1 METSERVK
9 FVRLRR
15 RASSTSSVPQRSLP
29 NRQTKSAI
37 DRPDTRDFTVVVDTV
52 HLTLSATVT
61 QDMLLPKP
69 RGGKTA
75 DICTIADIN
84 NMADESNSV
93 QIRQPKSAFDRPD
106 TRDLTVVVDTVYLTL
121 SATVRPKIHR
131 IFCCRSREAGKTAD
145 ICTIAD
151 NNMADVLI
159 SVQIRNYM
167 VHRTHPQAHRA
178 TVWSRLLRIN
188 SWHKN

>member
-1 METSERVK
+1 MHSIVHSQLHSSLVWPPLSFSNLIIRVLPLHCSQAK
-9 FVRLRR
+9 M
-15 RASSTSSVPQRSLP
+15 SVIS
-29 NRQTKSAI
+29 
-37 DRPDTRDFTVVVDTV
+37 
-52 HLTLSATVT
+52 
-61 QDMLLPKP
+61 
-69 RGGKTA
+69 G
-75 DICTIADIN
+75 
-84 NMADESNSV
+84 DE
-93 QIRQPKSAFDRPD
+93 SAFDRPD